1 MAIKEK
7 SNGVWVIVLS
17 FFLAYL
23 LAIVPFPEW
32 AMNYRPEWVP
42 MVLIYWVM
50 ALPYRIGIG
59 SAWCAGL
66 ILDILKGSVLGLN
79 AIGLVIV
86 AYVTSSIHLRF
97 RMFSSIQQ
105 SGLVLVLIG
114 INLFLSHWLEVIA
127 GYTTA
132 SDMMF
137 IMGALTSAVL
147 WPALFQLL
155 RQIRRGFDVR

>member
-7 SNGVWVIVLS
+7 SNGVWAIVLS

-42 MVLIYWVM
+42 MVLIYWIM
-50 ALPYRIGIG
+50 ALPYRVGIG

-66 ILDILKGSVLGLN
+66 ILDILEGSVLGLN
-79 AIGLVIV
+79 AIGLVVV

-105 SGLVLVLIG
+105 SGLVLVLLG
-114 INLFLSHWLEVIA
+114 LNLFLSHWLKVIT
-127 GYTTA
+127 GYTAA

-137 IMGALTSAVL
+137 IMGALTSSVL
-147 WPALFQLL
+147 WPSLFQLL
-155 RQIRRGFDVR
+155 RQIRRGFEVR

>member
-42 MVLIYWVM
+42 MVLIYWIM
-50 ALPYRIGIG
+50 ALPYRVGIG

-66 ILDILKGSVLGLN
+66 ILDILEGSVLGLN
-79 AIGLVIV
+79 AVGLVIV

-105 SGLVLVLIG
+105 SGLVLVLLG
-114 INLFLSHWLEVIA
+114 INLFLSHWLKVIT
-127 GYTTA
+127 GYTAA

-137 IMGALTSAVL
+137 TMGALTSAVL
-147 WPALFQLL
+147 WPSLFQLL
-155 RQIRRGFDVR
+155 RQIRRSFEVR

>member
-7 SNGVWVIVLS
+7 SNGVWVIILS

-50 ALPYRIGIG
+50 ALPYRVGIG

-105 SGLVLVLIG
+105 SGLVLVLLG
-114 INLFLSHWLEVIA
+114 INLFLSHWLEMIT
-127 GYTTA
+127 GYSA
-132 SDMMF
+132 VSDMMF
-137 IMGALTSAVL
+137 IMAALTSAVL
-147 WPALFQLL
+147 WPSLFQLL
-155 RQIRRGFDVR
+155 RQIRRGFEVR

>member
-7 SNGVWVIVLS
+7 SKGVWVIVLS

-66 ILDILKGSVLGLN
+66 VASGVVWIWRSVN
-79 AIGLVIV
+79 E
-86 AYVTSSIHLRF
+86 
-97 RMFSSIQQ
+97 M
-105 SGLVLVLIG
+105 
-114 INLFLSHWLEVIA
+114 
-127 GYTTA
+127 
-132 SDMMF
+132 
-137 IMGALTSAVL
+137 
-147 WPALFQLL
+147 
-155 RQIRRGFDVR
+155 RRRRRC

>member
-50 ALPYRIGIG
+50 ALPYRVGIG

-105 SGLVLVLIG
+105 SGLVLVLLG
-114 INLFLSHWLEVIA
+114 INLFLSHWLEVIT
-127 GYTTA
+127 GYATA

-147 WPALFQLL
+147 WPTLFQLL
-155 RQIRRGFDVR
+155 RQIRRGFEVR

>member
-50 ALPYRIGIG
+50 ALPYRVGIG

-105 SGLVLVLIG
+105 SGLVLVLLG
-114 INLFLSHWLEVIA
+114 INLFLSHWLEVIT
-127 GYTTA
+127 GYATA

-137 IMGALTSAVL
+137 IMGALTSPVL
-147 WPALFQLL
+147 WPTLFQLL
-155 RQIRRGFDVR
+155 RQIRRGFEVR

>member
-50 ALPYRIGIG
+50 ALPYRVGIG

-66 ILDILKGSVLGLN
+66 ILDILKGAVLGLN

>member
-7 SNGVWVIVLS
+7 SNGVWVIILS

-50 ALPYRIGIG
+50 ALPYRVGIG

-105 SGLVLVLIG
+105 SGLVLVLLG
-114 INLFLSHWLEVIA
+114 INLFLSHWLEVIT
-127 GYTTA
+127 GYSA
-132 SDMMF
+132 VSDMMF
-137 IMGALTSAVL
+137 IMAALTSAVL
-147 WPALFQLL
+147 WPSLFQLL
-155 RQIRRGFDVR
+155 RQIRRGFEVR

>member
-1 MAIKEK
+1 VAIKEK

-23 LAIVPFPEW
+23 LAIVPFPDW

-42 MVLIYWVM
+42 MVLIYWVI
-50 ALPYRIGIG
+50 ALPYRVGIG
-59 SAWCAGL
+59 SAWFAGL

-86 AYVTSSIHLRF
+86 AYVTSSLYLRF
-97 RMFSSIQQ
+97 RMFSSVQQ
-105 SGLVLVLIG
+105 SGLVLVLLG
-114 INLFLSHWLEVIA
+114 INLLLSHWLEVIT
-127 GYTTA
+127 GYTSV

-137 IMGALTSAVL
+137 IMSALTSAVL
-147 WPALFQLL
+147 WPSLFQLL
-155 RQIRRGFDVR
+155 RQIRRGFEVR

>member
-1 MAIKEK
+1 VVIKEK

-32 AMNYRPEWVP
+32 AMNFRPEWVP

-50 ALPYRIGIG
+50 ALPYRVGIG

-66 ILDILKGSVLGLN
+66 ILDILEGSVLGLN

-105 SGLVLVLIG
+105 SGLVLVLLG
-114 INLFLSHWLEVIA
+114 INLFLSHWLKVIT
-127 GYTTA
+127 GYTAA

-147 WPALFQLL
+147 WPSLFQLL
-155 RQIRRGFDVR
+155 RQIRRGFEVR

>member
-7 SNGVWVIVLS
+7 SNGLWVIVLS

-23 LAIVPFPEW
+23 LAIVPFPDW
-32 AMNYRPEWVP
+32 AMSYRPQWVA

-50 ALPYRIGIG
+50 ALPYRVGIG
-59 SAWCAGL
+59 SAWFVGL

-86 AYVTSSIHLRF
+86 AYVTLSLHLRF

-105 SGLVLVLIG
+105 SGFVLVLIG
-114 INLFLSHWLEVIA
+114 INLFICYWLEVIT
-127 GYTTA
+127 GYTSA

-147 WPALFQLL
+147 WPSVFQIL
-155 RQIRRGFDVR
+155 RQTRRGFEVR

>member
-7 SNGVWVIVLS
+7 SNGVWAIVLS

-42 MVLIYWVM
+42 MVLIYWIM
-50 ALPYRIGIG
+50 ALPYRVGIG

-66 ILDILKGSVLGLN
+66 ILDILEGSVLGLN
-79 AIGLVIV
+79 ATGLVII
-86 AYVTSSIHLRF
+86 AYVTASIHLRF

-105 SGLVLVLIG
+105 SGLVLVLLG
-114 INLFLSHWLEVIA
+114 INLFLSHWLEVIT
-127 GYTTA
+127 GYSAA

-137 IMGALTSAVL
+137 IMAALTSAVL
-147 WPALFQLL
+147 WPSLFQLL
-155 RQIRRGFDVR
+155 RQIRRGFEVR

>member
-50 ALPYRIGIG
+50 ALPYRVGIG

-105 SGLVLVLIG
+105 SGLVLVLLG

-155 RQIRRGFDVR
+155 RQIRRGFEVR

>member
-23 LAIVPFPEW
+23 LAIVPFPDW

-50 ALPYRIGIG
+50 ALPYRVGIG
-59 SAWCAGL
+59 SAWFAGL

-86 AYVTSSIHLRF
+86 AYVTSSLYLRF
-97 RMFSSIQQ
+97 RMFSSVQQ
-105 SGLVLVLIG
+105 SGLVLVLLG
-114 INLFLSHWLEVIA
+114 INLLLSHWLEVIT
-127 GYTTA
+127 GYTSV

-137 IMGALTSAVL
+137 IMSALTSAVL
-147 WPALFQLL
+147 WPSLFQLL
-155 RQIRRGFDVR
+155 RQIRRGFEVR

>member
-1 MAIKEK
+1 M
-7 SNGVWVIVLS
+7 LS

-42 MVLIYWVM
+42 MVLIYWIM
-50 ALPYRIGIG
+50 ALPYRVGIG

-66 ILDILKGSVLGLN
+66 ILDILEGSVLGLN
-79 AIGLVIV
+79 ATGLVII
-86 AYVTSSIHLRF
+86 AYVTASIHLRF

-105 SGLVLVLIG
+105 SGLVLVLLG
-114 INLFLSHWLEVIA
+114 INLFLSHWLEVITGFTA
-127 GYTTA
+127 A

-137 IMGALTSAVL
+137 IMAALTSAVL
-147 WPALFQLL
+147 WPSLFQLL
-155 RQIRRGFDVR
+155 RQIRRGFEVR

>member
-7 SNGVWVIVLS
+7 SNGIWVIVLS

-23 LAIVPFPEW
+23 LAIVPFPDW
-32 AMNYRPEWVP
+32 AMNYRPAWVP

-50 ALPYRIGIG
+50 ALPYRVGIG
-59 SAWCAGL
+59 SAWFAGL

-86 AYVTSSIHLRF
+86 AYVTSSLHLRF
-97 RMFSSIQQ
+97 RMFSSVQQ
-105 SGLVLVLIG
+105 SGLVLVLLG
-114 INLFLSHWLEVIA
+114 INLFLSHWLEVIT

-132 SDMMF
+132 ADMMF

-155 RQIRRGFDVR
+155 RQIRRGFEVH

>member
-7 SNGVWVIVLS
+7 SNGLWVIVLS

-23 LAIVPFPEW
+23 LAIVPFPDW
-32 AMNYRPEWVP
+32 AMSYRPEWVA

-50 ALPYRIGIG
+50 ALPYRVGIG
-59 SAWCAGL
+59 SAWLAGL

-86 AYVTSSIHLRF
+86 AYVTLSLHLRF
-97 RMFSSIQQ
+97 RMFSPIQQ
-105 SGLVLVLIG
+105 SGLVLILIG
-114 INLFLSHWLEVIA
+114 INLFICYWLEVMT
-127 GYTTA
+127 GYTSA

-137 IMGALTSAVL
+137 IMGALTSAIL
-147 WPALFQLL
+147 WPSLFQIL
-155 RQIRRGFDVR
+155 RQTRRSFEVR

>member
-42 MVLIYWVM
+42 MVLIYWIM
-50 ALPYRIGIG
+50 ALPYRVGIG

-66 ILDILKGSVLGLN
+66 ILDILEGSVLGLN
-79 AIGLVIV
+79 AIGLVVV

-105 SGLVLVLIG
+105 SGLVLVLLG
-114 INLFLSHWLEVIA
+114 INLFLSHWLKVIT
-127 GYTTA
+127 GYTAA

-137 IMGALTSAVL
+137 IMGALTSSVL
-147 WPALFQLL
+147 WPSLFQLL
-155 RQIRRGFDVR
+155 RQIRRGFEVR

>member
-7 SNGVWVIVLS
+7 TNGVWVIILS

-50 ALPYRIGIG
+50 ALPYRVGIG

-66 ILDILKGSVLGLN
+66 ILDILEGSVLGLN
-79 AIGLVIV
+79 ATGLVII
-86 AYVTSSIHLRF
+86 AYVTASIHLRF

-105 SGLVLVLIG
+105 SGLVLVLLG
-114 INLFLSHWLEVIA
+114 INLFLSHWLEVIT
-127 GYTTA
+127 GYSAA

-137 IMGALTSAVL
+137 IMAALTSAVL
-147 WPALFQLL
+147 WPSLFQLL
-155 RQIRRGFDVR
+155 RQIRRGFEVR